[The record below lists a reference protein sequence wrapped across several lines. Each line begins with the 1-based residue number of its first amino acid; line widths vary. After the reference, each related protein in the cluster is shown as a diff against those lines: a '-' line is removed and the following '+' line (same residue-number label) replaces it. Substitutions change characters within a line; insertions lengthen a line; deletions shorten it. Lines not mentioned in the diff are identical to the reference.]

1 MTTRTDRPA
10 AAGRRTG
17 SRLGLPELAG
27 HGRLV
32 GANLIDSLGT
42 GLVLAFTVVYF
53 ARTTSVPLAQ
63 IGTALSL
70 GRLLS
75 LPVPALVGPLLDR
88 YGPRRVAVAAN
99 LVCAVGFLGFP
110 AARSLWSIVLTQLV
124 VQAGT
129 TAYWT
134 SSRSLVALAASA
146 PQERPRWFALV
157 SALRNTGM
165 GLGAL
170 VSSATVDVAGATG
183 LRAVVVANALTFVAA
198 AVLIAAWSPGSTLTG
213 PMDKGIDVE
222 SSGFGYKAVL
232 RDRVYLRLVA
242 ANLAYVL
249 GAMMPSVLLAV
260 YVTASVRSPAWLVG
274 VLLALNTAVVA
285 TAQTSTYRLLER
297 HRLSRI
303 AAAGLAADAVAFVL
317 FALVPSGGGVL
328 AGACLVSATLVF
340 TAAEVVGSPSLNEL
354 SVRLSA
360 PHLHGRYQAVYQMS
374 WAVGGAL
381 APALLTGLLAL
392 GPLWPWI
399 ALALGSAGAAAVAL
413 TLDGRQVDAA
423 T

>member
-10 AAGRRTG
+10 GVRRRTG
-17 SRLGLPELAG
+17 SRLGLPELTG

-53 ARTTSVPLAQ
+53 ARTTSVPLAR

-70 GRLLS
+70 GRLLA

-99 LVCAVGFLGFP
+99 LVCAAGFLGFP

-124 VQAGT
+124 VQGGT

-134 SSRSLVALAASA
+134 ASRSLVSLAASS
-146 PQERPRWFALV
+146 PLERPRWFGLV

-165 GLGAL
+165 GLGAV
-170 VSSATVDVAGATG
+170 VSSATVDVAGVAG
-183 LRAVVVANALTFVAA
+183 LRAVVVANAATFVVAA
-198 AVLIAAWSPGSTLTG
+198 WLIATWSPTRSPTG
-213 PMDKGIDVE
+213 PV
-222 SSGFGYKAVL
+222 SSKVDGPSCQSGYRTVL
-232 RDRVYLRLVA
+232 RDSAYLRLVA

-249 GAMMPSVLLAV
+249 GAMTPSVLLAV
-260 YVTASVRSPAWLVG
+260 YVTGSVRAPAWLVG

-285 TAQTSTYRLLER
+285 TSQTAVYRLLER

-303 AAAGLAADAVAFVL
+303 AAAGLVVDAAAFL
-317 FALVPSGGGVL
+317 MFALVPTGGGAVACAVL
-328 AGACLVSATLVF
+328 VTAMLVF

-360 PHLHGRYQAVYQMS
+360 RHLQGRYQAVYQMS

-381 APALLTGLLAL
+381 APAALTGLLTL

-399 ALALGSAGAAAVAL
+399 ALALGGAAAAALAL
-413 TLDGRQVDAA
+413 TLDGRRAEGAV
-423 T
+423 